1 MIKIPLCFKDKGEY
15 YLTTGPLQVFC
26 KNNKLPTN
34 EDRTELIKYIEK
46 FANENEDNQIIVLE
60 WLEELLK
67 EGVKHIYVRKCF
79 FPSYLEECTEEV
91 LESIIKE
98 KLGDIEQEYIIGGT
112 HSNQL
117 KCLSY
122 TYEYN
127 EDKISK
133 ICFTYSMMLAELK
146 KGKTSHN
153 KIIYPIFI
161 DIDFNNK
168 VVIGRAKSKNG
179 IYEFKYGDQ
188 GQFIPNIEKANTFK
202 LVTKIMNE
210 IALSL
215 DITYETKDRSRHI
228 WSSNFYELI
237 NECTQTPEE
246 VEFAINGEEAIIEE
260 FIQNFFVRHNI
271 SPINKDNYIKAKEDI
286 KLFMEK
292 YLAINLDNEAVFKE
306 NRVAYPIKIAT
317 TDTDLTS
324 VEQCTANRR
333 PLQASPVFYD
343 NKKILLRRK
352 QCDKIS
358 LVFKREKKTYIT
370 NDEFVITLEV
380 KGGYCVIQTVSYLLE
395 EDIQDVLSRVIRVK

>member
-1 MIKIPLCFKDKGEY
+1 
-15 YLTTGPLQVFC
+15 
-26 KNNKLPTN
+26 
-34 EDRTELIKYIEK
+34 
-46 FANENEDNQIIVLE
+46 
-60 WLEELLK
+60 
-67 EGVKHIYVRKCF
+67 
-79 FPSYLEECTEEV
+79 
-91 LESIIKE
+91 
-98 KLGDIEQEYIIGGT
+98 
-112 HSNQL
+112 
-117 KCLSY
+117 
-122 TYEYN
+122 
-127 EDKISK
+127 
-133 ICFTYSMMLAELK
+133 
-146 KGKTSHN
+146 
-153 KIIYPIFI
+153 
-161 DIDFNNK
+161 
-168 VVIGRAKSKNG
+168 
-179 IYEFKYGDQ
+179 
-188 GQFIPNIEKANTFK
+188 
-202 LVTKIMNE
+202 MNE

-246 VEFAINGEEAIIEE
+246 VEFDINGEEAIIEE

-380 KGGYCVIQTVSYLLE
+380 KGGYCVIQTVSYLFE